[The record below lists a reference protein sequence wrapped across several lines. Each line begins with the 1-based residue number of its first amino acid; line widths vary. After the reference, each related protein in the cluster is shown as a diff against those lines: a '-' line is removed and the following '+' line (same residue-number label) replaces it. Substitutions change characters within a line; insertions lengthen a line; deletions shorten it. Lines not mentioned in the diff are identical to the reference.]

1 MSSTTFNQF
10 QAKIQAAK
18 RRIEENGQNFIDAVS
33 PITTVDAGELEKL
46 VTVDT
51 EELKKLET
59 EMGEKLKA
67 EFTESVGGEEI
78 EEETEGGDSSQ
89 VENTD

>member
-1 MSSTTFNQF
+1 MSATTFNQF
-10 QAKIQAAK
+10 QSKIKDAKK
-18 RRIEENGQNFIDAVS
+18 RIKENGEQF
-33 PITTVDAGELEKL
+33 ITTITSLAPDAAVGLDEL

-78 EEETEGGDSSQ
+78 EEETEEGDSSQ